1 MKPRLNVIA
10 FALASITL
18 ITCWLIFFLFLR
30 TSPSQPLFI
39 IGNVLIAIGLLLI
52 ILAMSALRTRGE
64 TQDKEDFTATTKIVK
79 SRIYSIVRH
88 PLYLGW
94 LLMYPAAM
102 LVSQHWL
109 VLMLGVVGILSM
121 YVIVLESEDRL
132 IDKFGSEYQA
142 YMQEVPRLNI
152 ILGLWC
158 KLRS

>member
-1 MKPRLNVIA
+1 V
-10 FALASITL
+10 
-18 ITCWLIFFLFLR
+18 
-30 TSPSQPLFI
+30 
-39 IGNVLIAIGLLLI
+39 IGLLMM
-52 ILAMSALRTRGE
+52 ILAMSALRTRGMN
-64 TQDKEDFTATTKIVK
+64 QDKVDFTATTKIVK
-79 SRIYSIVRH
+79 SGIYSIVRH

-109 VLMLGVVGILSM
+109 VLMLGVVGVLSM
-121 YVIVLESEDRL
+121 YVIVLEAEDQL
-132 IDKFGSEYQA
+132 IDKFGLEYQA